1 MGGYHALMHLVK
13 DQLVDPC
20 EPRTIN
26 SAIASTGVDTYL
38 PIGRSV
44 DHDHGEVPSTSTTSV
59 NIPVAQ
65 VVQGMGVEFSPTAE
79 ASTGPPPPPG
89 SGNGKGKQG
98 LVEP

>member
-44 DHDHGEVPSTSTTSV
+44 DHDHGEVPSTSTTTS
-59 NIPVAQ
+59 NTGSPNMLAQ
-65 VVQGMGVEFSPTAE
+65 FQLPQV
-79 ASTGPPPPPG
+79 
-89 SGNGKGKQG
+89 
-98 LVEP
+98 